1 MKRLGIYILLI
12 GLIAACQKEDDIP
25 PGIGYENLYVIQD
38 DPNDPV
44 QHKRYEL
51 YLTYGVPIFFND
63 TIGKVFVKMDINGDS
78 VFHYERLDLNW
89 TFNGDNSGSV
99 TYQVTRLTDPDLQM
113 KALRF
118 AEIYLENSMPALYP
132 YAMWLTEKCYELSSA
147 GVVEKGIITRYRNLM
162 FSWIEKME
170 DEDMLETANSY
181 QKEVVK
187 LKVQNYTEQ
196 LNTFNKITDERY
208 YDCLWLE
215 FYPDEIPAGDGY
227 TTNSCFFALTEE
239 WEQNSLYRADLK
251 KYGNTMNP
259 DFPQGTWSDEQVD
272 EYFDHVRGL
281 AGAFGFIGYGDYGF
295 RYTPDNVEK
304 DLELYL
310 EAMMKYPHEEFLER
324 WESSPLV
331 IKKYEV
337 LYSIIKEELGIEL

>member
-12 GLIAACQKEDDIP
+12 GLIAACQKEDDIT

-51 YLTYGVPIFFND
+51 YQTYGVPVFFND

-78 VFHYERLDLNW
+78 IFHYELLDLNW

-99 TYQVTRLTDPDLQM
+99 SYQVTRLSDPDLQM
-113 KALRF
+113 KALQF

-196 LNTFNKITDERY
+196 LNAFNKITDERY
-208 YDCLWLE
+208 YEAIWSDL
-215 FYPDEIPAGDGY
+215 YPDFIPAYDMRRY
-227 TTNSCFFALTEE
+227 DLAVALREE
-239 WEQNSLYRADLK
+239 WEQYSTYRDELK
-251 KYGNTMNP
+251 KYGNYMNT
-259 DFPQGTWSDEQVD
+259 DFPQGVWNDEQVD
-272 EYFDHVRGL
+272 AYFEHVRGMV
-281 AGAFGFIGYGDYGF
+281 GAYGF
-295 RYTPDNVEK
+295 VAYHMGDHYYTPKNTDM

-310 EAMMKYPHEEFLER
+310 EEMMKYPRKEFLER

-337 LYSIIKEELGIEL
+337 LYTIIKEELGIEL